1 MTYSAKANPN
11 ATNSELD
18 SKRIIT
24 HKELNDDQI
33 YDIIKQ
39 YVEIKVDRMDTQE
52 LIERVTQDLTD
63 WYSDFT
69 LDELKDVIDVNDD
82 GLFEELV
89 DNVTQQYPK
98 QNYNQGLWLQ
108 LLFLSNLSQ
117 IGQEQVNGANILCV
131 LIVNQSAKFI
141 TLVGQQYNALNVK
154 NVLTNYT
161 GA

>member
-24 HKELNDDQI
+24 HKELTSTQRDELI
-33 YDIIKQ
+33 EQ
-39 YVEIKVDRMDTQE
+39 YVEILVDSMDRECLYT
-52 LIERVTQDLTD
+52 IVTDFVTD
-63 WYSDFT
+63 YCDKLSDI
-69 LDELKDVIDVNDD
+69 ELKEEIDNHDNELYD
-82 GLFEELV
+82 ELV
-89 DNVTQQYPK
+89 DNVTSLNDNEEP
-98 QNYNQGLWLQ
+98 WLQ
-108 LLFLSNLSQ
+108 PLFLSNLSQ

-141 TLVGQQYNALNVK
+141 TLVGQDYNALNVK
-154 NVLTNYT
+154 NVLTNYS